1 MVVVG
6 AVKRMRAMRIDPVG
20 IVGLGLLGRGIAA
33 SLVGAGVH
41 VVAFDTNSQ
50 ARLEAF
56 SFIENAVGEMVGHG
70 VLTPQTAAAWR
81 EYLTIC
87 DSITFLKPCAFVI
100 ESVYEDLAVKRQ
112 VFEELEAIVGPD
124 IPIASNTSALP
135 ITLLQQG
142 RTHASRFLGMHWAQP
157 CYATRFLEIIRGEL
171 TTEASL
177 QLAVK
182 LGRRVSKDPSIVNRD
197 VPGFIINRLSYAMY
211 REAAHLV
218 ELGVADVATI
228 DQAFCNA
235 VGLWASF
242 CGPFRWIDITGGPG
256 LYGKVMAGILP
267 DLAGSSEV
275 PALFANLEASRGAP
289 DGRGFYTYEP
299 GDAARWQKLFHE
311 HAWQLKRLQER
322 VQPPPGDGDDHR

>member
-1 MVVVG
+1 
-6 AVKRMRAMRIDPVG
+6 MRIDPVG
-20 IVGLGLLGRGIAA
+20 VVGLGLLGRGIAA

-41 VVAFDTNSQ
+41 VVAFDINQ
-50 ARLEAF
+50 KARQEAL
-56 SFIENAVGEMVGHG
+56 SFIENAVQEMVHHG
-70 VLTPQTAAAWR
+70 VLAPQTAAAWP

-87 DSITFLKPCAFVI
+87 DSISLLKPCAFVI
-100 ESVYEDLAVKRQ
+100 ESVNEDLSVKNQ
-112 VFEELEAIVGPD
+112 VFEELEAIVGQD
-124 IPIASNTSALP
+124 TPIASNTSALP

-142 RTHASRFLGMHWAQP
+142 RMHASRFLGMHWAQP

-171 TTEASL
+171 TSDASL
-177 QLAVK
+177 QLAVE
-182 LGRRVSKDPSIVNRD
+182 LGRRVGKDPSIVNRD

-218 ELGVADVATI
+218 ELGVADVETI

-267 DLAGSSEV
+267 DLAASFEV
-275 PALFANLEASRGAP
+275 PALFANLQASRGAL
-289 DGRGFYTYEP
+289 DGQGFYKYEP

-311 HAWQLKRLQER
+311 HAWELKRLQER
-322 VQPPPGDGDDHR
+322 VQPPAEDDDDHR

>member
-1 MVVVG
+1 MGIDSVG
-6 AVKRMRAMRIDPVG
+6 V
-20 IVGLGLLGRGIAA
+20 VGLGLLGRGIVA
-33 SLVGAGVH
+33 SLVSSGVQ
-41 VVAFDTNSQ
+41 VVAFDISQQ
-50 ARLEAF
+50 ARQEAVD
-56 SFIENAVGEMVGHG
+56 FIENAVQEMVDHG
-70 VLTPQTAAAWR
+70 VLTPQTASAWP

-87 DSITFLKPCAFVI
+87 DSISVLKPCAFVI
-100 ESVYEDLAVKRQ
+100 ESVYEDLSVKRQ
-112 VFEELEAIVGPD
+112 VYEELEAIVGQD
-124 IPIASNTSALP
+124 TPIASNTSALP

-142 RTHASRFLGMHWAQP
+142 RSHASRFLGMHWCQP

-171 TTEASL
+171 TSDAAL
-177 QLAVK
+177 QLAVE
-182 LGRRVSKDPSIVNRD
+182 LGRRVGKDPSIVNRD
-197 VPGFIINRLSYAMY
+197 IPGFIINRLSYAMY

-218 ELGVADVATI
+218 ESGVADVKTV

-275 PALFANLEASRGAP
+275 PALFTDLQGSRGAL
-289 DGRGFYTYEP
+289 DGQGFYTYEP

-311 HAWQLKRLQER
+311 HAWGLKRLQER
-322 VQPPPGDGDDHR
+322 VQPRTEDSGDHR

>member
-1 MVVVG
+1 
-6 AVKRMRAMRIDPVG
+6 MRIDPVG
-20 IVGLGLLGRGIAA
+20 VVGLGLLGRGIAA

-41 VVAFDTNSQ
+41 VVAFDINRQ
-50 ARLEAF
+50 ACKEALA
-56 SFIENAVGEMVGHG
+56 FIENAVQEMVVHG
-70 VLTPQTAAAWR
+70 VLAPHMAAAWP

-87 DSITFLKPCAFVI
+87 DSISLLKPCAFVI
-100 ESVYEDLAVKRQ
+100 ESVHEDLSVKRQ
-112 VFEELEAIVGPD
+112 VFEELEAIVGQD
-124 IPIASNTSALP
+124 TPIASNTSALP

-171 TTEASL
+171 TSDASL
-177 QLAVK
+177 QLAVE
-182 LGRRVSKDPSIVNRD
+182 LGRKVGKEPSIVNRD
-197 VPGFIINRLSYAMY
+197 IPGFIINRLSYAMY

-218 ELGVADVATI
+218 ELGVADVETI

-267 DLAGSSEV
+267 DLTGSSEV
-275 PALFANLEASRGAP
+275 PALFADLERSRGVL
-289 DGRGFYTYEP
+289 DGKGFYTYEP
-299 GDAARWQKLFHE
+299 GDAARWQNLFHE
-311 HAWQLKRLQER
+311 HAWELKRLRES
-322 VQPPPGDGDDHR
+322 VQPVTDDGGDQP